1 MQKEISKTNSMPFW
15 PNPLGHRD
23 IKLGLERVHELLAR
37 LDNPHLKL
45 PPIIHIAGTNGKG
58 STLAFLKA
66 ILEQHNLRVHCY
78 ISPHLVNF
86 NERIIINGK
95 PIAEDFLNLLL
106 NECKQ
111 KAEIEPKIEV
121 TFFEGT
127 TIGAILAFSKIEA
140 DIVLLETGMGGRLDA
155 TNVILENLCSIISPI
170 DFDHQEFL
178 GDSLEKIAFE
188 KAGIIKDNCPVI
200 VAKQEENT
208 YSVIA
213 NQTKIKSSAMISF
226 GKDFGINDSGG
237 KKIYWLKS
245 SICRA
250 LNEQEKKLF
259 LNNENNNIEFELEN
273 IGLNG
278 SHQLINVAVAI
289 TAILQQ
295 NYFKLKIDKI
305 INGIAN
311 TKWQARLQKI
321 ESGTLFNLIDNV
333 ANFELFLDGSHNQQ
347 GARTVADFLQLKKN
361 NKIKEGKNLKIIA
374 MIAMLQDKDSEGFF
388 ANISSLIDELII
400 LEIENEPKSRSKED
414 LIKIASKNKIKNVV
428 ANNLDEAF
436 NLAKLMMKNHHNSP
450 DFLIILTGSLYFAGQ
465 FLQKN

>member
-1 MQKEISKTNSMPFW
+1 MQKETSKNTSMPFW

-23 IKLGLERVHELLAR
+23 VNLGLERVLDLLAR

-58 STLAFLKA
+58 STLAFVKA

-86 NERIIINGK
+86 NERIIIDGK
-95 PIAEDFLNLLL
+95 PIAEDFLNSLL

-111 KAEIEPKIEV
+111 QAESEPKIEV

-127 TIGAILAFSKIEA
+127 TIGAILAFSKIKA
-140 DIVLLETGMGGRLDA
+140 DVILLETGMGGRLDA

-188 KAGIIKDNCPVI
+188 KAGIIKNNCPVI
-200 VAKQEENT
+200 VSKQEENVLA
-208 YSVIA
+208 VIA
-213 NQTKIKSSAMISF
+213 NQAKIKSSSMISF
-226 GKDFGINDSGG
+226 GKDFGINFGE

-245 SICRA
+245 SICKA
-250 LNEQEKKLF
+250 LNEKEKKLF

-278 SHQLINVAVAI
+278 PHQLINVAVAI

-295 NYFKLKIDKI
+295 GGIELKIAKI
-305 INGIAN
+305 AQGIAN
-311 TKWQARLQKI
+311 TKWPARLQKI
-321 ESGTLFNLIDNV
+321 ESGKFFDLIDNV
-333 ANFELFLDGSHNQQ
+333 PNFELFLDGSHNQQ
-347 GARTVADFLQLKKN
+347 GAKTVADFLQLKKS

-374 MIAMLQDKDSEGFF
+374 MVAMLQDKDSEGFF
-388 ANISSLIDELII
+388 ANIAGLIDELII
-400 LEIENEPKSRSKED
+400 LEIENEPKSRNKQD
-414 LIKIASKNKIKNVV
+414 LIKIASKNKIKNTV
-428 ANNLDEAF
+428 ADNLDEAF
-436 NLAKLMMKNHHNSP
+436 NLAKLMMKNQHESQ
-450 DFLIILTGSLYFAGQ
+450 DFLLIITGSLYFAGQ

>member
-1 MQKEISKTNSMPFW
+1 MQKETSKNTSMPFW

-23 IKLGLERVHELLAR
+23 VNLGLERVLNLLAR

-58 STLAFLKA
+58 STLAFVKS

-86 NERIIINGK
+86 NERIIIEGK
-95 PIAEDFLNLLL
+95 PIAEDFLNSLL
-106 NECKQ
+106 NQCKQ
-111 KAEIEPKIEV
+111 QAESEPKIEV

-127 TIGAILAFSKIEA
+127 TVGAILAFSKIKA
-140 DIVLLETGMGGRLDA
+140 DVILLETGMGGRLDA

-188 KAGIIKDNCPVI
+188 KAGIIKNNCPVI
-200 VAKQEENT
+200 VSKQEENVLA
-208 YSVIA
+208 VIA
-213 NQTKIKSSAMISF
+213 NQAKIKSSSMISF
-226 GKDFGINDSGG
+226 GKDFGINAGE

-245 SICRA
+245 SICKA
-250 LNEQEKKLF
+250 LNEKERKLF
-259 LNNENNNIEFELEN
+259 LNNENDNIEFELEN

-295 NYFKLKIDKI
+295 GEIELKIAKI
-305 INGIAN
+305 IQGIAN
-311 TKWQARLQKI
+311 TKWPARLQKI
-321 ESGTLFNLIDNV
+321 ESGKLFDLINNV

-347 GARTVADFLQLKKN
+347 GAETVANFLQMKKN
-361 NKIKEGKNLKIIA
+361 DKIKEGKDLKIIA

-388 ANISSLIDELII
+388 ANIANLIDELII
-400 LEIENEPKSRSKED
+400 LEIENEPKSRNRQD
-414 LIKIASKNKIKNVV
+414 LIKIASKNKIKNTV
-428 ANNLDEAF
+428 ADNLDEAF
-436 NLAKLMMKNHHNSP
+436 NLAKLMIKNQHESQ
-450 DFLIILTGSLYFAGQ
+450 DFLLIITGSLYFAGQ